1 MKKLRAAI
9 LVSCA
14 ILVAALTLFP
24 PWWGRTAGG
33 RDLYY
38 GYHCVMSP
46 PSHNPRIDYARL
58 IGPIAAVCLMAY
70 LAVRE
75 LEAKDRERRGGALES
90 DRIS

>member
-9 LVSCA
+9 LFLCA
-14 ILVAALTLFP
+14 ILVAALVLFP
-24 PWWGRTAGG
+24 PWWGRTEGG

-38 GYHCVMSP
+38 GYHFILSP
-46 PSHNPRIDYARL
+46 PSHHPRIDYARV

-75 LEAKDRERRGGALES
+75 LGANDQGG
-90 DRIS
+90 